1 MIEFLSDIDTQ
12 LLLFFNGIHSP
23 FWDYF
28 MSAFTGK
35 VIWVPMYASI
45 LYILL
50 KNFHWKVA
58 LCYVVAIALTITF
71 ADQMCNSFLRPLVGR
86 LRPSNPENPIADLV
100 YIVNGR
106 RGGGFGFPSCHAAN
120 TCHISDLFVPQTL
133 VKHIY
138 RTLGIY
144 QLLYTPVSG
153 IALSR

>member
-86 LRPSNPENPIADLV
+86 LRPSNPEKSDS
-100 YIVNGR
+100 
-106 RGGGFGFPSCHAAN
+106 GFGLYCEWKTRRRIRFSFLSC
-120 TCHISDLFVPQTL
+120 S
-133 VKHIY
+133 
-138 RTLGIY
+138 
-144 QLLYTPVSG
+144 
-153 IALSR
+153 

>member
-58 LCYVVAIALTITF
+58 LCYVIAIALTITF

-86 LRPSNPENPIADLV
+86 LRPSNPENPIGNQLK
-100 YIVNGR
+100 
-106 RGGGFGFPSCHAAN
+106 N
-120 TCHISDLFVPQTL
+120 TKSSNKNKSKSK
-133 VKHIY
+133 VKIKY
-138 RTLGIY
+138 RIDF
-144 QLLYTPVSG
+144 
-153 IALSR
+153 